1 MSPGISVELKHTV
14 KFSLYTLL
22 MRVLTL
28 EVSNANPE
36 LKKVLSVCIRS

>member
-1 MSPGISVELKHTV
+1 
-14 KFSLYTLL
+14 
-22 MRVLTL
+22 MRETAGDHVINIVDEGLTL